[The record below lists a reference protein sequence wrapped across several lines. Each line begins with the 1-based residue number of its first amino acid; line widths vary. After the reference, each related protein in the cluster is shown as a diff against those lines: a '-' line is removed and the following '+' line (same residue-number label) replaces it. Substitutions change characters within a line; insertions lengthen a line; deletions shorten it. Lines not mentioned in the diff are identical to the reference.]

1 MTLNTNIRPE
11 DMERSKHKDL
21 QGLIDDF
28 AKANVP
34 YAEVLFTNREYKSL
48 ETAQACMCRAVKQ
61 SGRPYKVRR
70 VNGHLYLINTTL
82 T

>member
-11 DMERSKHKDL
+11 DMKRHDRKDL
-21 QGLIDDF
+21 QGFIEEF
-28 AKANVP
+28 TKANVP

-48 ETAQACMCRAVKQ
+48 NSAQASMIKAIKI
-61 SGRPYKVRR
+61 SEKPYR
-70 VNGHLYLINTTL
+70 VCSRNGHLYLINTTL